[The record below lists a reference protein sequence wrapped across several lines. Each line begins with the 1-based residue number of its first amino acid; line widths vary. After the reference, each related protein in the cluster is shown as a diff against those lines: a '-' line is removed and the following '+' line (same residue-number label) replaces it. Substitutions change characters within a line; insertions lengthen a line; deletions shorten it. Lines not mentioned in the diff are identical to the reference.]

1 MKKINWKKKAI
12 FWKKEDSLKQII
24 FKKIIAIEKIRVL
37 NHFNSLKILNHLRKN
52 LEKNNFKILVAKVKL
67 SIKNKKKNI

>member
-1 MKKINWKKKAI
+1 MKKINWKRKAI

-24 FKKIIAIEKIRVL
+24 LKKIIAIEKIRVR